1 MKEYIELTVTTTHF
15 GAELVADLLWNYT
28 ELGVV
33 ILDLED
39 ALDLLHSGKN
49 WDYAESG
56 VFNGDKT
63 VFIKAYFP
71 KEESERV
78 KTAETEIAKL
88 KSRAVLDVGTLES
101 VKRTV
106 DGEEWREKW
115 KEHFKPIHIENVVV
129 VPEWV
134 KYEKKDGEVT
144 VLLDSNMAFGTGEH
158 ETTSMCVYFLSNEV
172 KKGTTVI
179 DVGCGSGILGITASK
194 LGAKK
199 VVFTDIDECAVKA
212 TEHNLKLNGVK
223 NGEVFLKNLLDDE
236 SVKGDLIVINIVAD
250 VLIAFS
256 KGIKNNLMPKGRVI
270 LSGILNEYAE
280 RVKTAYF
287 NAGFSL
293 VEEKKKGEWTAFIME
308 SDS

>member
-56 VFNGDKT
+56 VFSGDKT
-63 VFIKAYFP
+63 VFVKAYFP

-88 KSRAVLDVGTLES
+88 KDRAVLDVGTLET

-134 KYEKKDGEVT
+134 KHEKKDGEVT

-158 ETTSMCVYFLSNEV
+158 ETTSMCVYFLSKEV

-212 TEHNLKLNGVK
+212 TEHNLKLNSVK
-223 NGEVFLKNLLDDE
+223 NGEVYLKNLLDDE